1 VRVDDDSPL
10 VFAVAPGGTFSIQP
24 PERPATQSA
33 PVRSRGSKAQEE
45 YDAKRRP
52 QAVLLYRF
60 LAASLETGRSWRE
73 CWALGESQE
82 SLEEYE
88 LNAGWD
94 VGPIVVWLRSHD
106 VDVIAEYDVT
116 AGETRFYLAVPLAD
130 VPVP

>member
-1 VRVDDDSPL
+1 MSDEQPL

-94 VGPIVVWLRSHD
+94 VGPIVVWLRSHG
-106 VDVIAEYDVT
+106 VDIEALYDVV
-116 AGETRFYLAVPLAD
+116 AGETRFYLRVAVVGNP
-130 VPVP
+130 

>member
-1 VRVDDDSPL
+1 MSDEQPL

-33 PVRSRGSKAQEE
+33 PVRSKTSKAQEE

-73 CWALGESQE
+73 CWALGESE
-82 SLEEYE
+82 GEYE
-88 LNAGWD
+88 LNVGWD
-94 VGPIVVWLRSHD
+94 VGPIVVWLRSHG
-106 VDVIAEYDVT
+106 VDIEALYDVV
-116 AGETRFYLAVPLAD
+116 AGETRFYLRVEVDGNP
-130 VPVP
+130 